1 MKKDDIVEALAN
13 NATEGASQKDLL
25 EFYYD
30 VQEAYFNEL
39 PLSELKEWAVD
50 LGLMK
55 EDEEIE

>member
-30 VQEAYFNEL
+30 DQEAYFNEL